1 MSSLRQVHHAAQQGV
16 GQTGCQDDDDAN
28 GQLQILGN
36 PVSYSLGIC
45 RAWTWII
52 AAAIAVLCV
61 AAPPAATAPPA
72 AKVWRIGT
80 LHTSS
85 SSDEAD
91 RVAALQRGLAE
102 LGYVGGRN
110 VLFVNRNAGPQMSH
124 LPDLATEL
132 VHARVDV
139 IVTSTNPATLA
150 AKKATTTIPII
161 MTVGVDPVAAGLVA
175 SLARPGGNVTGLTFD
190 VDAKQ
195 LAAKR
200 LEILKELIPSVS
212 RVAILWNPGY
222 GPGMSRV
229 KGTEEAAH
237 KLGIMTVS
245 VPLSDQSD
253 LERAFTEI
261 KRARADAVTV
271 LSDSVVV
278 ALRAEITGQAAR
290 YRIPAIYALREFV
303 EDGGLISYATN
314 LVDQWRRAA
323 RYVDKILNGTKP
335 GELPV
340 EQPAAFELWI
350 NLKTAK
356 ALRLTIP
363 PALLLRAEKV
373 VE

>member
-1 MSSLRQVHHAAQQGV
+1 LEH
-16 GQTGCQDDDDAN
+16 
-28 GQLQILGN
+28 
-36 PVSYSLGIC
+36 PVSYRLGIC
-45 RAWTWII
+45 RAWPWII
-52 AAAIAVLCV
+52 AAIAALFL
-61 AAPPAATAPPA
+61 AAPPAAKAQHA

-110 VLFVNRNAGPQMSH
+110 VVFVNRNAGTQMSR

-132 VHARVDV
+132 VHSGVDV
-139 IVTSTNPATLA
+139 IVTSINPTTLA

-200 LEILKELIPSVS
+200 LEILKELVPSVS
-212 RVAILWNPGY
+212 RVAILWNPRY

-245 VPLSDQSD
+245 AQLSEQSD
-253 LERAFTEI
+253 LERTFTEI
-261 KRARADAVTV
+261 RRARADAVTV
-271 LSDSVVV
+271 LSDPVVV
-278 ALRAEITGQAAR
+278 ARRTEITGLAAR

-303 EDGGLISYATN
+303 QDGGLVSYATS
-314 LVDQWRRAA
+314 LLDQWRRAA
-323 RYVDKILNGTKP
+323 RYVDKILHGTKP
-335 GELPV
+335 SELPV
-340 EQPAAFELWI
+340 EQPTAFELWI

-356 ALRLTIP
+356 ALGLTIP
-363 PALLLRAEKV
+363 PALRLRADKV